1 MKPLN
6 ILLIGLGNMGKIHK
20 RVIESNNNTNL
31 IGVVDTSFK
40 KKYEIKKGVKYYNNL
55 KLIDFESELIDA
67 VVVASTTNSHYE
79 IGKNI
84 LDLKLPLFIEKPI
97 SINKKEISTLL
108 AKAKKQNIVFRA
120 GLIEIYNPIFQYI
133 KELNLKDIISI
144 HIFRHSQSISNNRN
158 LENVLFDLA
167 LHDVSILGHLFNN
180 PELKL
185 MGSNFSYSN
194 KSLETSD
201 LLFKY
206 KNANIFL
213 SSSRQSQLKI
223 RKWNIQTKN
232 KVYHAD
238 LVQKNIDIY
247 DSGSIKYPDAN
258 LLSLKTNHSTLSFAN
273 QTETAQIQ
281 LNKFV
286 QDIKNKKIDT
296 KHLELIKYS
305 NNIISS
311 IN

>member
-167 LHDVSILGHLFNN
+167 LHDVSILGYLFNN

>member
-1 MKPLN
+1 MSRLN
-6 ILLIGLGNMGKIHK
+6 ILLVGLGNMGKIHK

-31 IGVVDTSFK
+31 VGVVDSSFK
-40 KKYEIKKGVKYYNNL
+40 KKLELKKGVKYYNNL
-55 KLIDFESELIDA
+55 NSVDFDNELIDG
-67 VVVASTTNSHYE
+67 VIVASTTKSHYK
-79 IGKNI
+79 IGKKI
-84 LDLKLPLFIEKPI
+84 LDLNIPVLIEKPV
-97 SINKKEISTLL
+97 SINSREINLL
-108 AKAKKQNIVFRA
+108 LNQAKRKNTVFRA
-120 GLIEIYNPIFQYI
+120 GLIEIYNPIFEYI
-133 KELNLKDIISI
+133 KELKLKDIISI
-144 HIFRHSQSISNNRN
+144 HIFRHSQSISNKRN

-167 LHDVSILGHLFNN
+167 LHDVSILGYLFNN

-185 MGSNFSYSN
+185 VGSNFSYNN

-206 KNANIFL
+206 KSANIFL

-286 QDIKNKKIDT
+286 DDVKNKKIDT

>member
-201 LLFKY
+201 LLFK
-206 KNANIFL
+206 
-213 SSSRQSQLKI
+213 
-223 RKWNIQTKN
+223 
-232 KVYHAD
+232 
-238 LVQKNIDIY
+238 
-247 DSGSIKYPDAN
+247 
-258 LLSLKTNHSTLSFAN
+258 
-273 QTETAQIQ
+273 
-281 LNKFV
+281 
-286 QDIKNKKIDT
+286 
-296 KHLELIKYS
+296 
-305 NNIISS
+305 
-311 IN
+311 